1 MGHGRQHYPICA
13 INTVLHIAMNTYY
26 YVFALL
32 KHIPYIVR
40 ALVKISNKQTQSNRI
55 GPDQT
60 TSKLQCDKGL
70 HCLLSHL
77 RL

>member
-1 MGHGRQHYPICA
+1 MENSQQHYPIYA

-40 ALVKISNKQTQSNRI
+40 ALVEISNEQTQSNRI
-55 GPDQT
+55 DPDQT
-60 TSKLQCDKGL
+60 TTKVTV
-70 HCLLSHL
+70 
-77 RL
+77 